1 MSGEWVRAESTLDA
15 RVAMLEA
22 ERHGKFDDAALHALT
37 LSDKAA
43 GDPAESATLAQH
55 AAVYAAL
62 HQAQTAL
69 FIAEHRQPF
78 QLPDYQS

>member
-1 MSGEWVRAESTLDA
+1 MSGEWVRAESSLDA
-15 RVAMLEA
+15 RMAMLDA
-22 ERHGKFDDAALHALT
+22 ERLGKYELAALHALT
-37 LSDKAA
+37 LSDKASA
-43 GDPAESATLAQH
+43 DTAESAILAQH